1 MKKLIFILG
10 IIMCAQFAQSQTL
23 NPFPNTDSLRRFIN
37 KWVRNSPIDAF
48 TNLRLNSALIGMSRF
63 LDSADAAGSAVTGVT
78 ALNDSTI
85 RITTNDLDTF
95 VAVIPGRHIGAQGIS
110 FRSDTAYLGGRID
123 SFTLLK
129 TISQKAVTPGSSVPA
144 SALVISNV
152 GYDSAGVSFLKTG
165 NELKSLLY
173 TYRYFFDNDTLPLY
187 YGGAQSSITRHNFS
201 TSKTRFKNPLTPFVP
216 GYGGQYNIMQLF
228 PPDTIQAHATPFGGS
243 FGNASDIGIGQNS
256 NYRMTISSDPGLPA
270 PYPWA
275 VWRTGIDLARA
286 SSSFKRETLGNGYTG
301 YIWDYRNHQS
311 TINAGTTEYG
321 SYLGHI
327 SGFRAY
333 GSLNTHASSPS
344 KAKTLAVSTSDTV
357 VAVEIDPMWLPL
369 NEVKNGYGIWQ
380 KGTSD
385 NNLFAG
391 YTRVGGALPLYNEQI
406 RRFNVVGT
414 SEFSDSTYINT
425 RLKIGNNTAFSTDIK
440 LQVDDTVAATA
451 IGATN
456 FFTPETQVSI
466 NHLQTGVTQSQVSTR
481 KKSALYVFQDK
492 RYSPARI
499 NLGNQFNTAAAVV
512 FNVVRGNDTVDL
524 NLFAAS
530 DFTGM
535 QVFNTFR
542 KNSTWTDTTYFLSS
556 QNPVLAV
563 SGMQPA
569 LDMSSAPSVGRD
581 NIYKGWYTALMPL
594 LQGATRNKVEK
605 AAWMITGAGQNF
617 LPNGQIDTAY
627 HIYMADH
634 SSSNGVRYGLYQQST
649 LDSNYLGAPLRM
661 PNVGQVSLDTTTY
674 KLAVFGPNGVVYK
687 SYWQNS
693 GGGGGGT
700 PAGSNTQIQYNN
712 SGSFGASANYTY
724 DGTTVKINNA
734 TAATS
739 ITSSTAIG
747 STSGGDVRLFAAASP
762 TAADQRLGGLMF
774 GTLDG
779 GSTENLTA
787 SIEAFSTAAHT
798 PSSTEQ
804 THLRFYTTAVATRS
818 EVMRLTANLRM
829 GLGVT
834 TPTASIHV
842 RGGNSS
848 AGGAPFKFTSGTN
861 LTTPEAGTFEYDG
874 TSFYA
879 TPGSTR
885 LRKVLTDNSIPSN
898 GQLPIGNGA
907 NYTNAT
913 LTAGK
918 NTTITNGAG
927 SITIA
932 AGKFGINTY
941 TSNTSASSGDI
952 PKYVFLSGASGT
964 VNYQINPASFTDE
977 TFAIKCI
984 DATNTVKITL
994 SSGTIDGLSELQL
1007 VLNQTVW
1014 VTSNGTNLYI
1024 VNQ

>member
-1 MKKLIFILG
+1 
-10 IIMCAQFAQSQTL
+10 MCAQFAQSQTL

-95 VAVIPGRHIGAQGIS
+95 VAVIPGRHIGVQGIS

-228 PPDTIQAHATPFGGS
+228 PPDTIEAHATPFGGS

-321 SYLGHI
+321 SYVGRI
-327 SGFRAY
+327 TGFRAY
-333 GSLNTHASSPS
+333 GSLNAHTSSPS

-391 YTRVGGALPLYNEQI
+391 FTRVGGTLPLYNEQI

-569 LDMSSAPSVGRD
+569 LDMSSAPAVGRD

-617 LPNGQIDTAY
+617 FPNGSIDTAY

-634 SSSNGVRYGLYQQST
+634 SSSIGVRYGLYQAGPS
-649 LDSNYLGAPLRM
+649 DSNYLAGQLRM

-674 KLAVFGPNGVVYK
+674 KPAVFGPNGVVYK

-693 GGGGGGT
+693 GGGGGGSASLT
-700 PAGSNTQIQYNN
+700 TNYIGVGDGSGNLAGSSAFTYN
-712 SGSFGASANYTY
+712 S
-724 DGTTVKINNA
+724 TTVKQENSGAAYSGVN
-734 TAATS
+734 TAS
-739 ITSSTAIG
+739 PG
-747 STSGGDVRLFAAASP
+747 STSGYAFRAFLKATPD
-762 TAADQRLGGLMF
+762 AADRLMGSYDF

-779 GSTENLTA
+779 GSTENVTA
-787 SIEAFSTAAHT
+787 SIRAFSTAAHT
-798 PSSTEQ
+798 PGTSEQ
-804 THLRFYTTAVATRS
+804 TNLRFYVSATNALS
-818 EVMRLTANLRM
+818 EFMRITANLRL
-829 GLGVT
+829 GIGVT
-834 TPTASIHV
+834 SPSAAVHV
-842 RGGNSS
+842 RAGNASS
-848 AGGAPFKFTSGTN
+848 GGAPFMYTAGTN
-861 LTTPEAGTFEYDG
+861 LTTPAAGAEEYDG
-874 TSFYA
+874 TSRYF

-885 LRKVLTDNSIPSN
+885 LRYALTDNSIPSN
-898 GQLPIGNGA
+898 GQIPIGNGA
-907 NYTNAT
+907 NFTNAT
-913 LTAGK
+913 LTQGK
-918 NTTITNGAG
+918 NVTITNGAG